1 MSNSIE
7 ILENTLNPINLEISN
22 DAIDETEE
30 QKISVDININ
40 EDNNEIEEEQNSVYN
55 TNIIIEDNYGYIKV
69 KFVLFEFLYFIQNFL
84 ILLYCILF

>member
-1 MSNSIE
+1 MNNSIE
-7 ILENTLNPINLEISN
+7 VLENNLLHPISLEISN

-40 EDNNEIEEEQNSVYN
+40 EDNNEVEEEQNNVYN

-69 KFVLFEFLYFIQNFL
+69 HFLFSFF
-84 ILLYCILF
+84 ILFNIVLIIH